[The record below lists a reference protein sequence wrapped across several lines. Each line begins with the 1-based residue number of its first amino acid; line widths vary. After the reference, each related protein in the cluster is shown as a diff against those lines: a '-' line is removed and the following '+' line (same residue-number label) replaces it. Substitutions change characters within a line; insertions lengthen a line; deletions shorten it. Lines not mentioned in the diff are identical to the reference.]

1 MDPPYDVRD
10 PTDDPGS
17 EIDLGLFDDPPYDVR
32 DPTDD
37 PGSEIDL
44 GLGSL
49 FRDSLF
55 TESGLIAQQAREVN
69 PVFYHE
75 SAGIGNIAQYPLIIA
90 LVKSVQELSE
100 RIKVLENAAVH

>member
-1 MDPPYDVRD
+1 M
-10 PTDDPGS
+10 
-17 EIDLGLFDDPPYDVR
+17 DPPYDVR

-55 TESGLIAQQAREVN
+55 TEGDFFTDGGSLLSDSLFTELLEDEIVPPYRGGVLARECMDIRL
-69 PVFYHE
+69 E
-75 SAGIGNIAQYPLIIA
+75 SSDIARA
-90 LVKSVQELSE
+90 EGES
-100 RIKVLENAAVH
+100 

>member
-10 PTDDPGS
+10 PTDDPDR
-17 EIDLGLFDDPPYDVR
+17 EIDPPYDVR

-55 TESGLIAQQAREVN
+55 TEGDIFTDGGSL
-69 PVFYHE
+69 
-75 SAGIGNIAQYPLIIA
+75 
-90 LVKSVQELSE
+90 LSDS
-100 RIKVLENAAVH
+100 LFT

>member
-10 PTDDPGS
+10 PVSRPRRLS
-17 EIDLGLFDDPPYDVR
+17 DDPPYDVR
-32 DPTDD
+32 DPTED

-55 TESGLIAQQAREVN
+55 TEGDFFTDGGSLLSDSLFTELLEDEIVPPYRGGVLARECMDIRL
-69 PVFYHE
+69 E
-75 SAGIGNIAQYPLIIA
+75 SSDIARA
-90 LVKSVQELSE
+90 EGES
-100 RIKVLENAAVH
+100 